1 MGNYCTKRA
10 KIHGPDFNPKEIQK
24 VFAEHEASLKKMQD
38 VKPEIVIDGS
48 EMGFLTE
55 YEA

>member
-38 VKPEIVIDGS
+38 VKPEIVNDSS